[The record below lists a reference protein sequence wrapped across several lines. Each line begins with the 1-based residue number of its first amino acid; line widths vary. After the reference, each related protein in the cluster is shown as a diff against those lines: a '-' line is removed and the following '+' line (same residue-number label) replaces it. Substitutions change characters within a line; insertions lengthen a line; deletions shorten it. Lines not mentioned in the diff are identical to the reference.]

1 MLGYLRY
8 ALSTKRDYVEFM
20 LHSFEF
26 MPGGSPLFESGSAI
40 EQLYNCLGSLFA
52 EASVHFA
59 GCTLSQYF
67 EQFTSDFNE
76 QLHGQKVHGGGAH
89 SRYG

>member
-20 LHSFEF
+20 LHSSEF
-26 MPGGSPLFESGSAI
+26 KQGGSPLFRSESAI
-40 EQLYNCLGSLFA
+40 EQLYNCLESLFA

-59 GCTLSQYF
+59 DCTLSQYF
-67 EQFTSDFNE
+67 EQFTYDFNE
-76 QLHGQKVHGGGAH
+76 QLHGQKVHG
-89 SRYG
+89 